1 MKVTRI
7 LVKNIIKVAYETLSP
22 AVIEMTKKLILDS
35 LACALAGSSAVGMRE
50 LNELMNELGGKEES
64 TVVAYGSQVPS
75 PSAALVNGSMGR
87 ALDFDDTHDVAII
100 HPAVPVVSAGFAVA
114 ERRETVSGRE
124 FIPAITLGI
133 DLSCRMSAASPVN
146 MLEGYGWDYSAMYG
160 YFGAAATSS
169 KILGFGE
176 DELLNAL
183 GIAYYQSS
191 GMRSSA
197 TTGYTTKAMGS
208 GFAARGGVISALMA
222 EKGITG
228 TKEPLEGKWG
238 VYNLFHRGDYIPQKL
253 TGGLGETFMV
263 EDDSFKPYPCCR
275 CIHPFIDATVALVKE
290 NDLKPLDVE
299 EVIAYAGH
307 ASYFVVAEPLEFKQ
321 SPPTS
326 VASQFSLPWALAN
339 AINYRKVEIKHF
351 TDEAVKSKDIKQ
363 LAKKIVPRLDPKLS
377 REGIEPAIVEIKMK
391 GGETYSKRVEHA
403 LGHPENPLG
412 MEGIAEK
419 FRTCATY
426 AARPI
431 SEGNLAEAVGMV
443 EDLENVADVGQI
455 PRLLG

>member
-1 MKVTRI
+1 MEVTRI
-7 LVKNIIKVAYETLSP
+7 LVKNIINVAYETLSP

-35 LACALAGSSAVGMRE
+35 LACALAGSSAVGMKE

-64 TVVAYGSQVPS
+64 TVVAYGSHVPS

-87 ALDFDDTHDVAII
+87 ALDFDDTHDIAII

-114 ERRETVSGRE
+114 ERRETVSGKE

-146 MLEGYGWDYSAMYG
+146 MLEGYGWDYSCIYG

-176 DELLNAL
+176 DTLLNAL

-197 TTGYTTKAMGS
+197 TKGYTTKAMGS

-228 TKEPLEGKWG
+228 TKEPLAGKWG

-253 TGGLGETFMV
+253 TGGLGKTFMV

-290 NDLKPLDVE
+290 NDLKPVDVE

-326 VASQFSLPWALAN
+326 VA
-339 AINYRKVEIKHF
+339 
-351 TDEAVKSKDIKQ
+351 DIKQ
-363 LAKKIVPRLDPKLS
+363 LAKKIVPQLDPKLS

-391 GGETYSKRVEHA
+391 GGKTYSKRVEHA

-412 MEGIAEK
+412 MEGIVEK

-443 EDLENVADVGQI
+443 EELENVADVGQI